1 MLAFEKFLYQKNVS
15 PNFPVPSERGFIAY
29 QKIEQKITTINF
41 LFFTV
46 ESIKNSLSTYSFK
59 FTTVE
64 VKPAQHRNE
73 CQNKT
78 VEVDWENFYSCMQ
91 ELKDNIKNS
100 QKYIIAQTVDEAD
113 YFIWKSFV
121 IINDSWFSTCFM
133 NFPAYFLE
141 SLNEDKPYQYRNEN
155 RRRFLE
161 FLRDNYRDMYL
172 SWNKYFDR
180 EYCEVFCKWFYN
192 FFYFE

>member
-1 MLAFEKFLYQKNVS
+1 MLAFEKFLYDRKVPS
-15 PNFPVPSERGFIAY
+15 NFPVPSEKGFIAY
-29 QKIEQKITTINF
+29 QKIEQKVTTINF

-64 VKPAQHRNE
+64 VKPNQQRNE
-73 CQNKT
+73 CLNKT
-78 VEVDWENFYSCMQ
+78 VEVDWENFYSSMQ
-91 ELKDNIKNS
+91 EIKDNIKNS
-100 QKYIIAQTVDEAD
+100 QKYIIAETVDEAD
-113 YFIWKSFV
+113 YFVWKSFV

-133 NFPAYFLE
+133 NFPSCFLE

-155 RRRFLE
+155 RRKFLE
-161 FLRDNYRDMYL
+161 YMKDNYREMYS

-192 FFYFE
+192 FFQSE